1 MSKTNYGVDI
11 DDIVQKMMISIS
23 NLISCITFKL
33 TLTTSTQNYDIES
46 KIGCIIFRLSISLTK
61 WRYRYRRYWQQ
72 GSETPQ
78 IRHLCKMMRE
88 FYDDEMILIR
98 HRRYQH
104 KVWMCRVSVY
114 AMRLKLHYKK
124 LYTVSSCS
132 LLTRICN
139 VDVMLYISKKAFLER
154 WPNSS
159 KIWHVCDL
167 SSKADIYFYKL
178 YHNETLSKQRS
189 LMCRKP
195 KVTPCNISSRP
206 SS

>member
-23 NLISCITFKL
+23 NLISCITFML

-88 FYDDEMILIR
+88 FYDDVMILIR

-104 KVWMCRVSVY
+104 KVWMCRVQ
-114 AMRLKLHYKK
+114 M
-124 LYTVSSCS
+124 
-132 LLTRICN
+132 CN
-139 VDVMLYISKKAFLER
+139 V
-154 WPNSS
+154 
-159 KIWHVCDL
+159 
-167 SSKADIYFYKL
+167 SKA
-178 YHNETLSKQRS
+178 TLQKIVHCIVLFSLNKDLQRRCYVVYQQKS
-189 LMCRKP
+189 IFRTMTQFIQKNGMS
-195 KVTPCNISSRP
+195 VTYPQRQTYIFINNIIMKHYLNSGH
-206 SS
+206 

>member
-1 MSKTNYGVDI
+1 
-11 DDIVQKMMISIS
+11 MMISIS

-88 FYDDEMILIR
+88 FYDDEMILLR
-98 HRRYQH
+98 HRRYQQ
-104 KVWMCRVSVY
+104 KVWMCKVQICNVSKATLQKIVHCIV
-114 AMRLKLHYKK
+114 LF
-124 LYTVSSCS
+124 
-132 LLTRICN
+132 CN
-139 VDVMLYISKKAFLER
+139 VDVMLYISKKPFLER

-159 KIWHVCDL
+159 KKWHVCDL
-167 SSKADIYFYKL
+167 SSKADIYFYKQ
-178 YHNETLSKQRS
+178 YHDETLSKQRS
-189 LMCRKP
+189 LMCQKP
-195 KVTPCNISSRP
+195 KVTQCNISSRP

>member
-23 NLISCITFKL
+23 NLISCITFML
-33 TLTTSTQNYDIES
+33 TLTTSTHNYDIES

-104 KVWMCRVSVY
+104 KEWMCRVQ
-114 AMRLKLHYKK
+114 M
-124 LYTVSSCS
+124 
-132 LLTRICN
+132 CN
-139 VDVMLYISKKAFLER
+139 V
-154 WPNSS
+154 
-159 KIWHVCDL
+159 
-167 SSKADIYFYKL
+167 SKA
-178 YHNETLSKQRS
+178 TLQKIVHCIVLFPPNKDLQRRCYVVYQQKS
-189 LMCRKP
+189 IFRTMTQFIQKMACLWPILKGRH
-195 KVTPCNISSRP
+195 IFL
-206 SS
+206 